1 MCLFEAATAAA
12 AGSAASTAKA
22 ASFFVVKSAE
32 MAAALNMALIQV
44 PAAVATAYQGR
55 VNAEAMSRFQQRRSD
70 RQELI
75 NRQIAITRYSTAQT
89 ASLEREGALAAAELE
104 SARKATRARSLGAVM
119 SGEAGTEGESVGQIL
134 AQVNKEEAEYQF
146 ALIQRQKF
154 ADLQYAREMEA
165 IRLNQWSGNMA
176 AAPQPVAEPDYLG
189 GVLGAGA
196 SIYGAYLT
204 AAS

>member
-1 MCLFEAATAAA
+1 MCLFVAGTAAQA
-12 AGSAASTAKA
+12 AGSFLTVQGPA
-22 ASFFVVKSAE
+22 
-32 MAAALNMALIQV
+32 MAAMLNMALIQI
-44 PAAVATAYQGR
+44 PATFATLYQQGQ
-55 VNAEAMSRFQQRRSD
+55 NAKAMEQWQQQRSD

-89 ASLEREGALAAAELE
+89 ASLEREGALAAAEMD

-119 SGEAGTEGESVGQIL
+119 AGEAGTEGESVGQIL

-154 ADLQYAREMEA
+154 ADLQYAREMEG

-176 AAPQPVAEPDYLG
+176 AAPQPVAQPDYLG

-196 SIYGAYLT
+196 SIYGAYLS
-204 AAS
+204 AS